1 MKVRMGTRTVHT
13 PAGVEWRVG
22 RRWLSRR
29 LPHWRKVRMGKP
41 RAGDAAEAVLTI
53 PDFGGLDDL
62 GAAVLVVVAVV
73 VVAVVV
79 VPLLL
84 FGIELIVL
92 GLVVAAGIVGRAL
105 LGRPWVVQAAPA
117 DGEAHV
123 LAWKVGGWRRSAR
136 VINEVATAL
145 NSGLDPSPDEAAEQI
160 EPRTSEAAIP
170 FGTNRR

>member
-1 MKVRMGTRTVHT
+1 MKVRMGTRTVRT
-13 PAGVEWRVG
+13 PAGAEWRVG

-62 GAAVLVVVAVV
+62 GAAVLVIVVVV
-73 VVAVVV
+73 VVAVIV

-92 GLVVAAGIVGRAL
+92 GAVVAAGIVGRAL
-105 LGRPWVVQAAPA
+105 LGRPWVVQAAQI

-123 LAWKVGGWRRSAR
+123 LTWKVSGWRRSAR
-136 VINEVATAL
+136 VIDEVVAAL
-145 NSGLDPSPDEAAEQI
+145 GAGLDPSPGETAEQI
-160 EPRTSEAAIP
+160 ATGPPEAALP
-170 FGTNRR
+170 FVTGRR